1 MGQFVS
7 IQKTMRMRFPLHHL
21 CLNDTCVS
29 PGKSICCEGHWV
41 LCWGKH
47 PLPARQC
54 EQPEPVHEIHNT
66 QANRQWNEGHSAE
79 TTDQMLPW
87 YTFTMVH
94 LILSKPLWRQ
104 RDRHAS
110 AYVPMY
116 FFLFFPRP
124 WESFNWQIQDCP
136 SHHPWIFMVFESLKG
151 RPFLQGIL
159 SSPDKAL
166 WLAKNKFPNR
176 DFTGLSSLLDTERE
190 TIAFYK
196 Q

>member
-1 MGQFVS
+1 MSYFYLECSLVLEMGQFVS
-7 IQKTMRMRFPLHHL
+7 IHKTMRMRFPLYHL

-124 WESFNWQIQDCP
+124 WEGFNWQI
-136 SHHPWIFMVFESLKG
+136 KG
-151 RPFLQGIL
+151 SPFLQGIL
-159 SSPDKAL
+159 NSPGKL
-166 WLAKNKFPNR
+166 S
-176 DFTGLSSLLDTERE
+176 GLQKTSFKTETLLVCLL
-190 TIAFYK
+190 F
-196 Q
+196 

>member
-7 IQKTMRMRFPLHHL
+7 IQETMRMRFPLYHL

-79 TTDQMLPW
+79 TTEQMLPW

-94 LILSKPLWRQ
+94 LILSKPLWQQ

-110 AYVPMY
+110 AYVPMN
-116 FFLFFPRP
+116 FSLFFPRL
-124 WESFNWQIQDCP
+124 WEGFNWQIEDISFQSGHLC
-136 SHHPWIFMVFESLKG
+136 FFESLKATHFKLT
-151 RPFLQGIL
+151 RW
-159 SSPDKAL
+159 AL
-166 WLAKNKFPNR
+166 WLANR
-176 DFTGLSSLLDTERE
+176 DFTGLSYLLDIERQ
-190 TIAFYK
+190 TIVFYK